1 MFTTLMRQ
9 SQHEHVTIVL
19 RRCSYMSASVTAA
32 TCSGRS
38 TPAPVTTRVVSDAR
52 AASVAE
58 SAALRLP
65 TSHARRFFVVW

>member
-1 MFTTLMRQ
+1 MSTTLMRQ
-9 SQHEHVTIVL
+9 SL
-19 RRCSYMSASVTAA
+19 TAA

-38 TPAPVTTRVVSDAR
+38 TPAPVTTRVVFDAR

-65 TSHARRFFVVW
+65 TSHARRFFAV